1 MNQRI
6 KELAEQ
12 ASVNDPPYNQFVES
26 FAQLVAEDCAKI
38 ARVYTLKHC
47 GVSED
52 YTGEVLVEKE
62 ILNRFSSQPSE
73 FVRMKENVA

>member
-6 KELAEQ
+6 KQLAEQ

-47 GVSED
+47 GVSAD

-73 FVRMKENVA
+73 FVRMKENAA

>member
-6 KELAEQ
+6 KQLAEQ

-38 ARVYTLKHC
+38 AR
-47 GVSED
+47 E
-52 YTGEVLVEKE
+52 YTGEVMIQNE
-62 ILNRFSSQPSE
+62 ILKLYASDSSD
-73 FVRMKENVA
+73 FVKMKENVA

>member
-1 MNQRI
+1 MNPRI
-6 KELAEQ
+6 RELTIEAQQGYPSQNE
-12 ASVNDPPYNQFVES
+12 FLER

-38 ARVYTLKHC
+38 AREYTLKHC
-47 GVSED
+47 GVSAD

-73 FVRMKENVA
+73 FVRMKENAA